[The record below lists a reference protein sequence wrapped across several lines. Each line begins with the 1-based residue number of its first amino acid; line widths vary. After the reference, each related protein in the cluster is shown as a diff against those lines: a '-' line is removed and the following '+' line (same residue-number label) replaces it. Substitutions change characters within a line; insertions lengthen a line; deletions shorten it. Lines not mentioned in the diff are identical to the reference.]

1 MSDATEHAG
10 TNPQTYIDSPTADG
24 GKKTF
29 NAPIAHTQLENH
41 AHGSVLCAID
51 SGERDAQRDA
61 DCSE

>member
-29 NAPIAHTQLENH
+29 NTPIAHTQLENH
-41 AHGSVLCAID
+41 AHGSVL
-51 SGERDAQRDA
+51 
-61 DCSE
+61 